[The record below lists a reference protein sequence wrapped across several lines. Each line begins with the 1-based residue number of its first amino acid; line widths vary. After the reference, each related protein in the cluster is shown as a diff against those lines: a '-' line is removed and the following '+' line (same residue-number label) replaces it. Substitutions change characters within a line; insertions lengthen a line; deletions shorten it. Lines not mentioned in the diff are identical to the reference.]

1 MLVKA
6 STKWT
11 NYSFLILSL
20 ANPSD
25 TLTPLK
31 KVLLSLILR
40 AVIKSFVNRANQQ
53 ISEEEAEKKPL
64 ASPR

>member
-11 NYSFLILSL
+11 NYSSLILSL

-25 TLTPLK
+25 TLTPLEK
-31 KVLLSLILR
+31 GLLSLILR
-40 AVIKSFVNRANQQ
+40 AIIKSFVNRANQR
-53 ISEEEAEKKPL
+53 ISEEEAEKKRL
-64 ASPR
+64 GSPR